1 MITGETSQGIKFN
14 FDERLLE
21 DWSLIEAIAMAE
33 SEDNGEKLQGL
44 VKYCKL
50 ILGNKGQR
58 ELFKIIKKKND
69 GFVPVSEV
77 YAQVQEIMEIVKE
90 KSNDAKKSTSSPE

>member
-14 FDERLLE
+14 FDERLLD
-21 DWSLIEAIAMAE
+21 DWNLIEAIAMSE

-50 ILGNKGQR
+50 VLGSKGQK
-58 ELFKIIKKKND
+58 ELFKVIKKKND
-69 GFVPVSEV
+69 GFIPVVEV
-77 YAQVQEIMEIVKE
+77 YGQVQEIMEIVKD
-90 KSNDAKKSTSSPE
+90 KSNEAKKSISSPE